1 MTSVQQTTKVGDVPT
16 ANGICSDV
24 VCLSY
29 TAKKTVAAVV
39 ADPATGEVPCVKEMR
54 NHSNWRGRAFDGDIN
69 HGPGLGFGN
78 RLPNGNHDQAS
89 GQYGLTPAGLQKI
102 LNNQAQLS
110 LDMRQLDA
118 AGVMARASEAE
129 SAAAASAVR
138 AMESATQAGSASEV
152 VEAAKPLLEAV
163 QRVEARL
170 KNMETRL
177 TAIET
182 QGASG
187 CCVLM

>member
-1 MTSVQQTTKVGDVPT
+1 MTSVQQTAKVGNVRA

-24 VCLSY
+24 VCMSY
-29 TAKKTVAAVV
+29 TSDGLYKKPVAVV
-39 ADPATGEVPCVKEMR
+39 ANPATGEVPHLDDKYQT
-54 NHSNWRGRAFDGDIN
+54 WKGREFDGDIYYGN
-69 HGPGLGFGN
+69 PG
-78 RLPNGNHDQAS
+78 S
-89 GQYGLTPAGLQKI
+89 GLTPAGLQKI

-129 SAAAASAVR
+129 SAASASAVR
-138 AMESATQAGSASEV
+138 AMESATKAMESATKAGSVSEV

-163 QRVEARL
+163 QRMEARL
-170 KNMETRL
+170 TAIEKQGANMQTRL
-177 TAIET
+177 TAIEK
-182 QGASG
+182 QGASS

>member
-1 MTSVQQTTKVGDVPT
+1 MTSVQQTTNVGDVPT

-29 TAKKTVAAVV
+29 TDKKTVAAVV
-39 ADPATGEVPCVKEMR
+39 ADPATGEVPCVKGMR
-54 NHSNWRGRAFDGDIN
+54 KWRGRAFDGDIN
-69 HGPGLGFGN
+69 HGPGLQLGKGE
-78 RLPNGNHDQAS
+78 LPNGYHDQDG

-110 LDMRQLDA
+110 LDIRQLDA

-129 SAAAASAVR
+129 SAASASAVR
-138 AMESATQAGSASEV
+138 AMESATKAGSVSEV

-163 QRVEARL
+163 QRMEA
-170 KNMETRL
+170 RL
-177 TAIET
+177 TAIEK
-182 QGASG
+182 QGASS